1 MGLFSRHGTDGH
13 RRVLEALE
21 RFPRFLACRCCHWR
35 TQDEAVSA
43 SCEVVSWD
51 SLKPDLLICRSVVQ
65 LTKHSL
71 FCQVPP
77 VRVFSMHVVSNP
89 YRVPMLDAEQD
100 VNCSMCDYLDLP
112 ASVPRHLGAEF
123 KVVGSM
129 QHFYSGDGRTRV
141 SVKPSDK
148 PYRSE
153 DFSHRSQE
161 FSQLAFKLLL
171 MERETCCRESSF
183 DEKSGAGMIRPS
195 QAMAQGCPWPQRRD
209 AEKEGETCV

>member
-1 MGLFSRHGTDGH
+1 MFLQVCDIEVWVYFHGT
-13 RRVLEALE
+13 ALMVTE

-35 TQDEAVSA
+35 AQDEAVSA

-51 SLKPDLLICRSVVQ
+51 SLIPDLLICRSVVQ

-100 VNCSMCDYLDLP
+100 VSCSMCDYLDLP

-123 KVVGSM
+123 KVVGG
-129 QHFYSGDGRTRV
+129 Y
-141 SVKPSDK
+141 
-148 PYRSE
+148 
-153 DFSHRSQE
+153 
-161 FSQLAFKLLL
+161 AALLL
-171 MERETCCRESSF
+171 RRWAYSCQR
-183 DEKSGAGMIRPS
+183 
-195 QAMAQGCPWPQRRD
+195 QAVGQALQ
-209 AEKEGETCV
+209 V